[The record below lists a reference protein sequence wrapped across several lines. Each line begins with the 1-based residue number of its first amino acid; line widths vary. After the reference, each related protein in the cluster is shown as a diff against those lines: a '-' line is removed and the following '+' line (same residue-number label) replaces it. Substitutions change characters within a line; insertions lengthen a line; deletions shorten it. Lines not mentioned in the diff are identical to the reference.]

1 MYDNFLQSKIA
12 KHCIAV
18 ALIASVLVSS
28 VPGGFAAPDRSDAAI
43 PVAAAGVAAVATAL
57 IAAGVLTGNTEDL
70 QQIALDIIDYA
81 GDFQIAAIN
90 TFVTSASLAS
100 SWVSQVIN
108 GIDYKTLP
116 YDTNFDNAIRD
127 YIDLLSKNGNFSYFK
142 NINIPYEYRAT
153 SSTSVGS
160 SSTFSSYYKPGISVS
175 ASDIPIFTY
184 GSYPSTYDF
193 TNTLSYIINP
203 SLTLQFYIEQTQ
215 RGDQYYLKCQFIT
228 PFVTSIENIRYFSN
242 QSDFDNFVQND
253 LTLGFKYWASS
264 PYKIFFAFGSDNTGI
279 LYSVISNFY
288 TGSYYI
294 NFIPGDQ
301 SSSVSG
307 VYHYTPF
314 SIFTT
319 ASNTITSNIVGQ
331 YLDDQTLTNGSY
343 IAIPADAFDNDY
355 VSLSNYADTLI
366 LDSNGDVVLPYPGV
380 VPGVL
385 PGEITTEWDDYDITD
400 TPDDVQ
406 LSPDGTTPISRI
418 PILGNIADA
427 LRKLWELLKE
437 GFNKLLAWLQ
447 SLLDALTGLI
457 SGIVG
462 GIVGF
467 FGARFPDIPDLID
480 EIINL
485 LRQLLD
491 LLGNLITS
499 LPAFVVDILA
509 FISGYTVY
517 QTLFNAFLPAPVALV
532 CWTFWLVILG
542 IGVFRMVLAR

>member
-18 ALIASVLVSS
+18 VLIASVLVSS

-57 IAAGVLTGNTEDL
+57 IAAGVLTDNTDDL
-70 QQIALDIIDYA
+70 LSFAEGFIDWASALQLA
-81 GDFQIAAIN
+81 SVNAW
-90 TFVTSASLAS
+90 VTSASVAS
-100 SWVSQVIN
+100 AWVSTVIDGIEYRTLDYDSTIAGYIYEYLNTFSNNGSISNGLDAPLYSDNGFRILFFLNNPIFTFPSYTSSDFTLITSEQFNALPLTLVRITPSFSFGYRVGLVPANSTHNNLLVQVSGIYNGNIMNTVTYSETYPNYNIVTIPSVSIFARDFMASNGTRSIGFSLSYNNRTSWVARFV
-108 GIDYKTLP
+108 Y
-116 YDTNFDNAIRD
+116 
-127 YIDLLSKNGNFSYFK
+127 
-142 NINIPYEYRAT
+142 
-153 SSTSVGS
+153 S
-160 SSTFSSYYKPGISVS
+160 SSTDSVNF
-175 ASDIPIFTY
+175 PV
-184 GSYPSTYDF
+184 
-193 TNTLSYIINP
+193 NWV
-203 SLTLQFYIEQTQ
+203 
-215 RGDQYYLKCQFIT
+215 
-228 PFVTSIENIRYFSN
+228 VTSSDSVFSEYPGN
-242 QSDFDNFVQND
+242 V
-253 LTLGFKYWASS
+253 
-264 PYKIFFAFGSDNTGI
+264 ITGQF
-279 LYSVISNFY
+279 LN
-288 TGSYYI
+288 
-294 NFIPGDQ
+294 DQ
-301 SSSVSG
+301 SL
-307 VYHYTPF
+307 
-314 SIFTT
+314 
-319 ASNTITSNIVGQ
+319 N
-331 YLDDQTLTNGSY
+331 NGSTL
-343 IAIPADAFDNDY
+343 AIPAHAFDNDN
-355 VSLSNYADTLI
+355 VSLGNYADTLI

-447 SLLDALTGLI
+447 SLLDAITGLI